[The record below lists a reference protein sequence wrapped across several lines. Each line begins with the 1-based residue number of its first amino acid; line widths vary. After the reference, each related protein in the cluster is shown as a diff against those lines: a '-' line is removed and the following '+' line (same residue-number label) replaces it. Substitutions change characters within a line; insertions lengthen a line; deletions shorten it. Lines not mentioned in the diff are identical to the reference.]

1 MNMAALSALQ
11 PVGVVGA
18 GAMGAGIA
26 QVAALAGHPVRL
38 FDLRADAARQ
48 AVDSQRAQLAQ
59 LAGKGRLDAAL
70 AEAASARLSA
80 VSELA
85 ELAGCALV
93 IDAIV
98 EQLEAK
104 QALFRQLEAIVG
116 DDALLASNTS
126 SISLTAIAASLTR
139 PQRLA
144 GLHFFNPA
152 PRMALVEVIAGLATA
167 PEAIDTLMATAR
179 AWGKTPVRAKSTPG
193 FIVNRVARPYYAEAL
208 RLAQEGTADYAT
220 IDTVMREAGGFRMGP
235 FELMDMIGHDVNFAV
250 TNSVWRAFYNDQRFL
265 PSLLQQE
272 LVDAGF
278 YGKKTGRG
286 FYDYREGAVKPEA
299 QTEAPQTPAGKITVY
314 GESDLADALVDRL
327 QHSGLSFTRAPDS
340 DGRIAEIGLAKLYVT
355 DGRSATQRAAES
367 GVANTVLIDLALDY
381 TKATRLAVAA
391 AEQCEPAAVASAV
404 GLLQAAGFAVS
415 RFLDVPG
422 LLVMR
427 TVAMLANEAA
437 DAVNQGVCTEKG
449 ADQAMRLGVNYPQG
463 PLAWADQVGVAAI
476 RDVLANLGASYGED
490 RYRISPLIQ
499 RAVFAGRKLHD

>member
-38 FDLRADAARQ
+38 FDLRADTARQ

-93 IDAIV
+93 IEAIV

-104 QALFRQLEAIVG
+104 QALFSQLEAIVG

-126 SISLTAIAASLTR
+126 SISLTAIAAPLTR

-167 PEAIDTLMATAR
+167 PEVIDTLMATAR

-208 RLAQEGTADYAT
+208 RLAQEGAASPAT
-220 IDTVMREAGGFRMGP
+220 LDALLREAGGFRMGP

-250 TNSVWRAFYNDQRFL
+250 TSSVWRGYFHDPRFF
-265 PSLLQQE
+265 
-272 LVDAGF
+272 A
-278 YGKKTGRG
+278 
-286 FYDYREGAVKPEA
+286 
-299 QTEAPQTPAGKITVY
+299 
-314 GESDLADALVDRL
+314 LADAARPGRG
-327 QHSGLSFTRAPDS
+327 GLSGAQAR
-340 DGRIAEIGLAKLYVT
+340 
-355 DGRSATQRAAES
+355 
-367 GVANTVLIDLALDY
+367 
-381 TKATRLAVAA
+381 TRL
-391 AEQCEPAAVASAV
+391 
-404 GLLQAAGFAVS
+404 L
-415 RFLDVPG
+415 
-422 LLVMR
+422 
-427 TVAMLANEAA
+427 
-437 DAVNQGVCTEKG
+437 
-449 ADQAMRLGVNYPQG
+449 
-463 PLAWADQVGVAAI
+463 
-476 RDVLANLGASYGED
+476 
-490 RYRISPLIQ
+490 
-499 RAVFAGRKLHD
+499 

>member
-93 IDAIV
+93 IEAIV

-126 SISLTAIAASLTR
+126 SISLTAIAAPLTR

-167 PEAIDTLMATAR
+167 PEVIDTLMATAR

-208 RLAQEGTADYAT
+208 RLAQEGAASPAT
-220 IDTVMREAGGFRMGP
+220 LDALLREAGGFRMGP

-250 TNSVWRAFYNDQRFL
+250 TSSVWRGYFHDPRFL
-265 PSLLQQE
+265 PSLMQQD
-272 LVDAGF
+272 LVEAGF
-278 YGKKTGRG
+278 LGRKRGRG
-286 FYDYREGAVKPEA
+286 FYDYRDGAAMPQADSAPPLPPPA
-299 QTEAPQTPAGKITVY
+299 QLAVCGDSPAARA
-314 GESDLADALVDRL
+314 LAARLHAHGVAFAALP
-327 QHSGLSFTRAPDS
+327 SI
-340 DGRIAEIGLAKLYVT
+340 DGRVAQADDAVLFVT
-355 DGRSATQRAAES
+355 DGRSASQRAASAATSPAATSAS
-367 GVANTVLIDLALDY
+367 GASQSRLAGRSLAITARPQAMLSSTDTEVASLVGTEID
-381 TKATRLAVAA
+381 TRLRWMADTMAA
-391 AEQCEPAAVASAV
+391 SPTRPWKRTCCNRRRPVTRSCRLCSIEPPPSRCKRACDCGRIIRKRENASRMT
-404 GLLQAAGFAVS
+404 S
-415 RFLDVPG
+415 
-422 LLVMR
+422 
-427 TVAMLANEAA
+427 ML
-437 DAVNQGVCTEKG
+437 
-449 ADQAMRLGVNYPQG
+449 
-463 PLAWADQVGVAAI
+463 
-476 RDVLANLGASYGED
+476 
-490 RYRISPLIQ
+490 
-499 RAVFAGRKLHD
+499 